1 MNRSSKQQLLRVYWC
16 LLADYGEQKW
26 WPGSDPFEVI
36 VGAIL
41 TQRVSWKN
49 VELAI
54 DALKNAHLMTP
65 AALTRAPVAAIA
77 ELIRPC
83 LFYNEKAA
91 RLRAFLDLLFERY
104 SGNLRTLFALSIDDL
119 RRELLLVRGIG
130 EETADAIILYA
141 AGKPAFVVDAYTR
154 RILTRLGLITGSE
167 TYGELRSMFMLALPG
182 DAGMYNEYHALFV
195 RHGKERCRSRNPK
208 CNGCLLLDSC
218 KHAPTAQ

>member
-1 MNRSSKQQLLRVYWC
+1 MNRSSKQQLLQIYHR
-16 LLADYGEQKW
+16 LLADYGEQEW

-54 DALKNAHLMTP
+54 DALKDAQLMTP
-65 AALTRAPVAAIA
+65 DALTRAPMAAIA

-91 RLRAFLDLLFERY
+91 RLRAFLDFLNARHN
-104 SGNLRTLFALSIDDL
+104 GDLRSLFALSIDDL
-119 RRELLLVRGIG
+119 RRELLSVCGIG

-141 AGKPAFVVDAYTR
+141 AGKASFVVDAYTR

-167 TYGELRSMFMLALPG
+167 TYGELRSMFMQALPG
-182 DAGMYNEYHALFV
+182 DAGMHNEYHALLV
-195 RHGKERCRSRNPK
+195 RHGKERCLARNPK
-208 CNGCLLLDSC
+208 CDGCVLQGSC
-218 KHAPTAQ
+218 KHVPRAQ